1 MAKEQIKIAYF
12 PANSIKSKV
21 LMYNGKSLDNYCVSC
36 STEEDFSN
44 YTLDARFIIKDNI
57 TDLLCEE
64 AILKVTM
71 DYGKE
76 IFRISKVTVGTKYI
90 DIVARQITIADTK
103 TLFLDDVRPEN
114 QNGLSA
120 LTYMVSNSY
129 GKHKDDLTV
138 TSNITTE
145 STAYYEKKTVYDA
158 IQGTDENSF
167 LTRWGGEIQRRAYN
181 IRIDDKIGSERGFT
195 IREGKNLTGFEG
207 SSNIDNLVTRARGQ
221 GYNGILGNWI
231 ESPLIGDYE
240 NIYSN
245 VIKYEDVK
253 VKDENS
259 DEGYDTLEE
268 AQAELDRRIGLEFSD
283 SNIDKIQATYNIN
296 FVQLQNTKEYENY
309 KVAETVYLGDTV
321 RVYIPRIKQ
330 DIFVRAISKKYNV
343 LLQRTEEITLS
354 NTITVKPMS
363 SQQIIADLKEQ
374 YANKGNNI
382 ASYIDSLI
390 KAGIS
395 DSYVIYRQN
404 EILVLDNKDI
414 TKAINVVRINRNG
427 LAFSQGNGYYGKY
440 EYGFTIDGVINASLI
455 RTGILSVIKI
465 QNIDGSFVMDLG
477 SDKGLEFF
485 VKNKK
490 SMNIKNN
497 ELTFYDN
504 EGNREI
510 GGLFSL
516 QRTNDSSKKIM
527 VFYHKDNSLAAIDYY
542 NPTDGK
548 YYDYIRFD
556 KYDQEQ
562 DYGYPISFHEN
573 TDFFSNVC
581 HYKPL
586 EMRKPV
592 NFAKYADGT
601 QVGTIFQSTE
611 NDLVVG
617 CETSNSLK
625 LCFRKDDGLYYKAI
639 LIHRDDNIHGNCII
653 DFWGENIFH
662 NNTST
667 KGYSKFYNGNTETGR
682 LLGGS
687 NGNMVLTCNYNNNL
701 CLSYEKNGSYYTSLK
716 IHRDDNAKGGSFV
729 DLYGVTTIY
738 SDLTVKGTK
747 NRAVD
752 TESYGTRLLNAYE
765 TAECYFGDI
774 GEASTGDE
782 CKVRIDLDPVFL
794 ETVNTKLPYHVFLSK
809 YGKGDIWVSERAE
822 TYFIVESE
830 NPNLKFSFEIKAK
843 QIDYTEN
850 RLEEF
855 KENSSTNIVAVADNK
870 ENIIETSKEGE
881 LND

>member
-76 IFRISKVTVGTKYI
+76 IFRISKVTIGTRYI
-90 DIVARQITIADTK
+90 DIVARQITIADTM

-120 LTYMVSNSY
+120 LSYIISNSY
-129 GKHKDDLTV
+129 GRGKDDITV
-138 TSNITTE
+138 SSNIDKY
-145 STAYYEKKTVYDA
+145 STAYYEKKTVYNA
-158 IQGTDENSF
+158 IQGSNENAF

-181 IRIDDKIGSERGFT
+181 IRIDDKIGAERGFT

-231 ESPLIGDYE
+231 ESPLIGNYE

-245 VIKYEDVK
+245 VIKFEDVK

-268 AQAELDRRIGLEFSD
+268 AKAELDRRIGLEFSD

-296 FVQLQNTKEYENY
+296 FVQLANTKEYENY

-354 NTITVKPMS
+354 NTITVKPLS
-363 SQQIIADLKEQ
+363 SQQIISDLKEQ

-382 ASYIDSLI
+382 SEYIDSII

-427 LAFSQGNGYYGKY
+427 LAFSQSGYYGSY

-465 QNIDGSFVMDLG
+465 QNIDSSFIMDLG
-477 SDKGLEFF
+477 STDGLVFN
-485 VKNKK
+485 VDGKK
-490 SMNIKNN
+490 SMVINKG
-497 ELTFYDN
+497 ELIFFDN
-504 EGNREI
+504 EGKKRI
-510 GGLFSL
+510 GGLLSGY
-516 QRTNDSSKKIM
+516 RTADSTKKCMILG
-527 VFYHKDNSLAAIDYY
+527 HRDNSLLCIDYY
-542 NPTDGK
+542 NPDDSQW
-548 YYDYIRFD
+548 YNYIRFD

-562 DYGYPISFHEN
+562 DYGYPISFHED

-592 NFAKYADGT
+592 NFTKYADGT

-611 NDLVVG
+611 NDLVIG
-617 CETSNSLK
+617 NDTNNSLK
-625 LCFRKDDGLYYKAI
+625 LCFKKDDGLYYKAI
-639 LIHRDDNIHGNCII
+639 LIHRDDNIIGGCYI
-653 DFWGENIFH
+653 DHYGENVFK
-662 NNTST
+662 NSTQT
-667 KGYSKFYNGNTETGR
+667 KGTSKYYNGDNETGR
-682 LLGGS
+682 VFGS
-687 NGNMVLTCNYNNNL
+687 TNGDMIVACNWNNRIKF
-701 CLSYEKNGSYYTSLK
+701 CYEKDGSYW
-716 IHRDDNAKGGSFV
+716 NAV
-729 DLYGVTTIY
+729 DIY
-738 SDLTVKGTK
+738 RNDSANNGCAMEVYADAVFKQNLTVNGTK
-747 NRAVD
+747 NRAVK
-752 TESYGTRLLNAYE
+752 TKNYGTRLLNAVE
-765 TAECYFGDI
+765 SADAIFTDI
-774 GEASTGDE
+774 GETTIGE
-782 CKVRIDLDPVFL
+782 NGEVRVDIDPIFL
-794 ETVNTKLPYHVFLSK
+794 ETIETKTQKYQVFLTL
-809 YGKGDIWVSERAE
+809 YGDGKAYVSERNIDHFIIKGTAE
-822 TYFIVESE
+822 LNIG
-830 NPNLKFSFEIKAK
+830 FEIKAK
-843 QIDYTEN
+843 QKDYSTT

>member
-1 MAKEQIKIAYF
+1 MKKQIKIAYF
-12 PANSIKSKV
+12 PSNTPKV
-21 LMYNGKSLDNYCVSC
+21 QVLTYNGKSLDNYCISC
-36 STEEDFSN
+36 STEEDFSS

-57 TDLLCEE
+57 TDLLAEE
-64 AILKVTM
+64 AILKVQM

-90 DIVARQITIADTK
+90 DIVARQITISDTM

-114 QNGLSA
+114 QNGLST
-120 LTYMVSNSY
+120 LNYIISNSY
-129 GKHKDDLTV
+129 GKGKENITV
-138 TSNITTE
+138 TSDITRTA
-145 STAYYEKKTVYDA
+145 TAYYVRKSVYEA
-158 IQGTDENSF
+158 IQGTEDTAF

-181 IRIDDKIGSERGFT
+181 IRIDNKIGSERGFT

-221 GYNGILGNWI
+221 GFNGILGNWI
-231 ESPLIGDYE
+231 ESPLIDNYR
-240 NIYSN
+240 NTYSN
-245 VIKYEDVK
+245 VIKYDDVK

-321 RVYIPRIKQ
+321 RVYIPRINQ

-354 NTITVKPMS
+354 NTITVKPLS
-363 SQQIIADLKEQ
+363 SQQIISDLKEQ

-382 ASYIDSLI
+382 SEYIDSVI

-427 LAFSQGNGYYGKY
+427 LAFSQSGYYGSY

-465 QNIDGSFVMDLG
+465 QNIDGSFIMDLG
-477 SDKGLEFF
+477 STDGLVF
-485 VKNKK
+485 NIDGKK
-490 SMNIKNN
+490 SMVINKS
-497 ELTFYDN
+497 ELIFYDN
-504 EGNREI
+504 EGKKRI
-510 GGLFSL
+510 GGLLSGY
-516 QRTNDSSKKIM
+516 RTSDSTKKCMILG
-527 VFYHKDNSLAAIDYY
+527 HRDNSLLGIDYY
-542 NPTDGK
+542 NPDDSQW
-548 YYDYIRFD
+548 YNYIRFD

-562 DYGYPISFHEN
+562 DYGYPISFHED

-592 NFAKYADGT
+592 NFTKYADGT

-611 NDLVVG
+611 NDLVIG
-617 CETSNSLK
+617 NDTNNSLK
-625 LCFRKDDGLYYKAI
+625 LCFKKDDGLYYKAI
-639 LIHRDDNIHGNCII
+639 LIHRDDNIIGGCYI
-653 DFWGENIFH
+653 DHYGENVFK
-662 NNTST
+662 NSTQT
-667 KGYSKFYNGNTETGR
+667 KGTSKYYNGDNETGR
-682 LLGGS
+682 VFGS
-687 NGNMVLTCNYNNNL
+687 TNGDMIVACNWNNKTKFCFEKDGSYWNAMDIYRNDGANNN
-701 CLSYEKNGSYYTSLK
+701 CS
-716 IHRDDNAKGGSFV
+716 V
-729 DLYGVTTIY
+729 DIWGDVTCKQN
-738 SDLTVKGTK
+738 LTVNGTK
-747 NRAVD
+747 NRAVKTD
-752 TESYGTRLLNAYE
+752 SYGTRLLNAYE

-774 GEASTGDE
+774 GKANTGEE
-782 CKVRIDLDPVFL
+782 CKVKINLDPIFL
-794 ETVNTKLPYHVFLSK
+794 ETVDTSIDYHVFLSK
-809 YGKGDIWVSERAE
+809 YGRGDIWVSELHE
-822 TYFIVESE
+822 TYFVVESE
-830 NPNLKFSFEIKAK
+830 NPNLEFSFEIKAK
-843 QIDYTEN
+843 QIDYSTT

-855 KENSSTNIVAVADNK
+855 KENSSMDIS
-870 ENIIETSKEGE
+870 ENIINSIDMVEKGE
-881 LND
+881 IIND

>member
-1 MAKEQIKIAYF
+1 MAKKQIKIAYF
-12 PANSIKSKV
+12 PSNSVKSNV
-21 LMYNGKSLDNYCVSC
+21 LMYNGKSLDNYCISC

-57 TDLLCEE
+57 QDLLAEE
-64 AILKVTM
+64 AILKVQM

-76 IFRISKVTVGTKYI
+76 IFRISKVTIGTKYI
-90 DIVARQITIADTK
+90 DIVARQITISDTM

-114 QNGLSA
+114 QNGSSA
-120 LTYMVSNSY
+120 LNYIISGSY
-129 GKHKDDLTV
+129 GKGKDEITA
-138 TSNITTE
+138 TSNISKTA
-145 STAYYEKKTVYDA
+145 TAYYEKKTVYDA

-231 ESPLIGDYE
+231 ESPLIGNYE

-245 VIKYEDVK
+245 VIKYDDVK

-296 FVQLQNTKEYENY
+296 FVQLAKTKEYENY

-321 RVYIPRIKQ
+321 RVYIPRINQ

-343 LLQRTEEITLS
+343 LLQKTEEITLS
-354 NTITVKPMS
+354 NTITVKPLS

-390 KAGIS
+390 KAGIE

-455 RTGILSVIKI
+455 RTGILSAIKI
-465 QNIDGSFVMDLG
+465 QNIDGSFILDLG
-477 SDKGLEFF
+477 KSGGCKFYIN
-485 VKNKK
+485 NKEA
-490 SMNIKNN
+490 MEIKQDRI
-497 ELTFYDN
+497 TFYDN
-504 EGNREI
+504 EGTRII

-516 QRTNDSSKKIM
+516 QRVADKTKKSM
-527 VFYHKDNSLAAIDYY
+527 VLGHRDNSFLDIDYF
-542 NPTDGK
+542 NPEDGN
-548 YYDYIRFD
+548 YYPYIQFD
-556 KYDQEQ
+556 KYNQSP
-562 DYGYPISFHEN
+562 DYGYPISFHEDTN
-573 TDFFSNVC
+573 FFSNVC

-586 EMRKPV
+586 EMRKPI
-592 NFAKYADGT
+592 NFSNFTGDT

-611 NDLVVG
+611 NDLVIG
-617 CETSNSLK
+617 NDTNNSLK
-625 LCFRKDDGLYYKAI
+625 LCFKKDDGLYYKAI
-639 LIHRDDNIHGNCII
+639 
-653 DFWGENIFH
+653 
-662 NNTST
+662 
-667 KGYSKFYNGNTETGR
+667 
-682 LLGGS
+682 
-687 NGNMVLTCNYNNNL
+687 
-701 CLSYEKNGSYYTSLK
+701 K
-716 IHRDDNAKGGSFV
+716 IHRDDNSQGNCIVDFYGENIFNNTTTTKGYGKFYNGDNEAGRVFGSTNNDMIVACNYDNKIKFC
-729 DLYGVTTIY
+729 YGKDGSYWNAMDIY
-738 SDLTVKGTK
+738 RNDGANNGCSIDVYGDMVCKQNLTVNGTK
-747 NRAVD
+747 NRAVK
-752 TESYGTRLLNAYE
+752 TEHHGTRLLNAYE

-774 GEASTGDE
+774 GKASTGEE
-782 CKVRIDLDPVFL
+782 CKVEIHLDPIFL
-794 ETVNTKLPYHVFLSK
+794 ETVDTSQDYHVFLSK
-809 YGKGDIWVSERAE
+809 YGRGDIWVSELHE
-822 TYFIVESE
+822 DYFIVESE
-830 NPNLKFSFEIKAK
+830 NPNLEFSFEIKAK
-843 QIDYTEN
+843 QKDYADT

-855 KENSSTNIVAVADNK
+855 INTTQESEV
-870 ENIIETSKEGE
+870 II
-881 LND
+881 ND